1 MAYTQPSS
9 PLNIKEAAYEKSN
22 RKMRKENPGMGK
34 RLTKG
39 TNSRRVSFACRF
51 AGGLRR
57 CHLLSSLQILKARR
71 ILANWR
77 LLLPQRGNLFLRRL

>member
-1 MAYTQPSS
+1 MAYIQPSS

-39 TNSRRVSFACRF
+39 KNARRVSFVCRHER
-51 AGGLRR
+51 ANEKSKRR
-57 CHLLSSLQILKARR
+57 THKESNGFEKMGVWKRR
-71 ILANWR
+71 
-77 LLLPQRGNLFLRRL
+77 RR